1 MISTSGAVGRSRTAC
16 SRIGPARRASRP
28 GRYSPPVIP
37 LAVADSG
44 GAAAAAHAM
53 SPAPPGPGSSEG
65 KQTKQPAM
73 TGCSGGRHG
82 SGSSAASAVWAAI
95 RSSAVSGHSGTQQRS
110 GEAGGSSVA
119 LERQL
124 RAIVD
129 VDLDTA
135 LLERPADLRPP
146 VDHDHDA
153 GPHGKDVAA
162 HRVVALAV
170 DRDPLD
176 AARLDVLQQAD
187 GGERLVDHEQLLG
200 GGAQER
206 LQVQD
211 VGRTEVVAHVVG
223 LDV

>member
-1 MISTSGAVGRSRTAC
+1 MISTSGGVCRLRTAC
-16 SRIGPARRASRP
+16 SRIGPARSASSP

-37 LAVADSG
+37 LAVAYSG
-44 GAAAAAHAM
+44 GTAAAAHAM

-65 KQTKQPAM
+65 KQTKQPAT
-73 TGCSGGRHG
+73 TGCSGGSHG
-82 SGSSAASAVWAAI
+82 SGSSRASAAWAAI

-119 LERQL
+119 LQRQL

-129 VDLDTA
+129 VDLDA
-135 LLERPADLRPP
+135 LGLERPPDLGHA
-146 VDHDHDA
+146 VDHHDDA
-153 GPHGKDVAA
+153 GPDGEDVAA
-162 HRVVALAV
+162 HGVLALAG

-176 AARLDVLQQAD
+176 AALFDVLQQAH

-200 GGAQER
+200 GRAQER

-211 VGRTEVVAHVVG
+211 VRGPQ
-223 LDV
+223 